1 MMSFAQRI
9 SQLSFL
15 IQKEFKL
22 FFRNKFFPK
31 MIVGFPVIAILVI
44 PWVANMEIKN
54 VRVGILDFD
63 KSAFSRELAQKIEA
77 SLYFKAYDEI
87 LLSRASAN
95 ACINANLCDII
106 IEIPS
111 HFESRFY
118 SDKSAPL
125 ALYANA
131 INSTKG
137 TLGTGYLSSIIAEF
151 GVQKSAALAGF
162 GANLALSL
170 GANSAPNST
179 FSVGEISASNS
190 VSNSTLS
197 LSANSVANLGTN
209 SASNSAFNV
218 GANSAQ
224 SPQILSVFAFNP
236 HLDYKLYMIP
246 ALMVM
251 VLTLLCGFLPA
262 FNIIAEKQSGN
273 IEQINV
279 SPLPKALFILS
290 KIIPYWIMG
299 LFVLSL
305 CFALAFLVYGFASK
319 GGYASIYAFALVYIL
334 VVTGLG
340 LVISNYSATLQQA
353 MFVSYFFILILLL
366 LSGLFTSVKSMPFW
380 AQLLTYANPL
390 RYFIEALRGIFL
402 RGENLVNSADLVLN
416 LAVLFAF
423 ALVFNAWAIKSYK
436 KRL

>member
-1 MMSFAQRI
+1 MNFTQRI
-9 SQLSFL
+9 SQLKFL
-15 IQKEFKL
+15 VQKEFKL

-31 MIVGFPVIAILVI
+31 MIVGFPLMVILVM

-63 KSAFSRELAQKIEA
+63 KSAFSRELVQKVN
-77 SLYFKAYDEI
+77 SSVYFKAYDKM
-87 LLSRASAN
+87 LLSTQSAN
-95 ACINANLCDII
+95 ACINANLCDIV

-118 SDKSAPL
+118 SDKNAPL
-125 ALYANA
+125 AIYANA
-131 INSTKG
+131 INSVKG
-137 TLGTGYLSSIIAEF
+137 TLGAGYLSSIISEF
-151 GVQKSAALAGF
+151 GVQKM
-162 GANLALSL
+162 ANLSL
-170 GANSAPNST
+170 NSVPNSVLNFGANSALN
-179 FSVGEISASNS
+179 
-190 VSNSTLS
+190 
-197 LSANSVANLGTN
+197 SANAPANAMNL
-209 SASNSAFNV
+209 AL
-218 GANSAQ
+218 NSAQ
-224 SPQILSVFAFNP
+224 NLSAKPQILSAFAFNP

-251 VLTLLCGFLPA
+251 VLTMLCGFLPA
-262 FNIIAEKQSGN
+262 FNIIAEKQNGN

-290 KIIPYWIMG
+290 KIIPYWVMG

-305 CFALAFLVYGFASK
+305 CFLFAFLVYGFASK
-319 GGYASIYAFALVYIL
+319 GGYASIYAFAIAYIL

-353 MFVSYFFILILLL
+353 MFVSYFFVLILLL

-380 AQLLTYANPL
+380 AQLISYANPL

-402 RGENLVNSADLVLN
+402 RGENLANSADLVLN
-416 LAVLFAF
+416 LLVLFVF
-423 ALVFNAWAIKSYK
+423 ALIFNAWAIQSYK

>member
-1 MMSFAQRI
+1 MKI
-9 SQLSFL
+9 SQLLFL
-15 IQKEFKL
+15 IQKEFKQ

-31 MIVGFPVIAILVI
+31 MIVGFPVMVILVF

-63 KSAFSRELAQKIEA
+63 KSAFSRELTQKVEA
-77 SLYFKAYDEI
+77 SSYFKVH
-87 LLSRASAN
+87 
-95 ACINANLCDII
+95 NANLRSQEAANFCINTNSCDII

-118 SDKSAPL
+118 SEKFAPL

-131 INSTKG
+131 INSVKG
-137 TLGTGYLSSIIAEF
+137 TLGAGYLSSIIGEF
-151 GVQKSAALAGF
+151 GVQKSAVLASF
-162 GANLALSL
+162 
-170 GANSAPNST
+170 APNG
-179 FSVGEISASNS
+179 V
-190 VSNSTLS
+190 L
-197 LSANSVANLGTN
+197 
-209 SASNSAFNV
+209 
-218 GANSAQ
+218 NSAQ
-224 SPQILSVFAFNP
+224 KTQILSAFMFNP

-262 FNIIAEKQSGN
+262 FNIVAEKQSGN

-279 SPLPKALFILS
+279 SPLPKSLFILS

-305 CFALAFLVYGFASK
+305 CFAFAFLVYGFASK
-319 GGYASIYAFALVYIL
+319 GGYASIYAFAFVYIL
-334 VVTGLG
+334 FVTGFG
-340 LVISNYSATLQQA
+340 LVISNYSSTLQQA
-353 MFVSYFFILILLL
+353 MFVSYFFVLILLL
-366 LSGLFTSVKSMPFW
+366 ISGLFTSVKSMPFW
-380 AQLLTYANPL
+380 AQILTYANPL

-402 RGENLVNSADLVLN
+402 RGENLANSTALLLN
-416 LAVLFAF
+416 LAILFIF
-423 ALVFNAWAIKSYK
+423 ALIFNAWAIQSYK

>member
-1 MMSFAQRI
+1 MMNFKERI
-9 SQLSFL
+9 SQLFSL

-31 MIVGFPVIAILVI
+31 MLVGFPIMVILIM

-54 VRVGILDFD
+54 VSVGVLDFD
-63 KSAFSRELAQKIEA
+63 KSAFSRELTHSIQA
-77 SLYFKAYDEI
+77 SEYFKFYPKT
-87 LLSRASAN
+87 LLSKQAAN
-95 ACINANLCDII
+95 ACINENLCDII

-111 HFESRFY
+111 HFESYFY
-118 SDKSAPL
+118 TQNNSEL

-131 INSTKG
+131 INSIKG
-137 TLGTGYLSSIIAEF
+137 TLGAGYLSAIIAEF
-151 GVQKSAALAGF
+151 GAQKRAKLANF
-162 GANLALSL
+162 NTNLNFNLNL
-170 GANSAPNST
+170 NFNSNLTPNST
-179 FSVGEISASNS
+179 Q
-190 VSNSTLS
+190 NSTP
-197 LSANSVANLGTN
+197 NANLN
-209 SASNSAFNV
+209 SLAFLQNQQNF
-218 GANSAQ
+218 APNFSINSAQ
-224 SPQILSVFAFNP
+224 ILSTFVFNP

-251 VLTLLCGFLPA
+251 VLTMLCGFLPA

-279 SPLPKALFILS
+279 SPLPKSLFILS

-305 CFALAFLVYGFASK
+305 CFLLAFFVYGFASK

-340 LVISNYSATLQQA
+340 LVISNYSATMQQA

-380 AQLLTYANPL
+380 AQILTYANPL
-390 RYFIEALRGIFL
+390 RYFIESLRAIFL
-402 RGENLVNSADLVLN
+402 RGENLFNSANLTLN
-416 LAVLFAF
+416 LTLLFVF
-423 ALVFNAWAIKSYK
+423 ALALNAWAIQSYK
-436 KRL
+436 KRF